1 MQSLI
6 NNYQNGNLTD
16 AKRQAKRFSILAISV
31 ELIEQL
37 GYGPNKA
44 YLTAA
49 WLKGRGNYQ
58 VACDAV

>member
-1 MQSLI
+1 MKRLI
-6 NNYQNGNLTD
+6 NNYYWGNLTE
-16 AKRQAKRFSILAISV
+16 AKQQAKRFSIHAISV

-37 GYGPNKA
+37 GYSPNKA
-44 YLTAA
+44 NLTAA